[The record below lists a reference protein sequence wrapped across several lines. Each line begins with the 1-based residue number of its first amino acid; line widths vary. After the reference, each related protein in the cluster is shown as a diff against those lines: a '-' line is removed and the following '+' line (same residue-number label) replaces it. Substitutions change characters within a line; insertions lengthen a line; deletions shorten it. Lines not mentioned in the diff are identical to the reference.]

1 MCQMLLSIKPEFVER
16 ILNGEKQYEFRKV
29 RCKSDVNKIIIYATA
44 PTKMVVAEADIEYI
58 IEDDLLSVWHET
70 KRFSGISYSF
80 FRSYFK
86 GKKRAVAYKLQ
97 NVTPYEEP
105 KTLLH
110 YGLSFAPQSFVYLEA
125 STR

>member
-1 MCQMLLSIKPEFVER
+1 MRQMLLSIKPEFVER
-16 ILNGEKQYEFRKV
+16 ILNGEKLYEFRKV

-44 PTKMVVAEADIEYI
+44 PIKMVVAEADIEYI

-70 KRFSGISYSF
+70 KQYSGISYSF

-97 NVTPYEEP
+97 NVTPYKEQ
-105 KTLLH
+105 KTLLD
-110 YGLSFAPQSFVYLEA
+110 YGLTFAPQSFVYIK
-125 STR
+125 SMQ